1 MARLKKIADENI
13 EQIEEQAQPQVDFTV
28 VLDLLE
34 RINGNATDI
43 KSGYYSLLENL
54 NALNKEYA
62 GVYNEL
68 KVMAK
73 LPNKN
78 TINDIA
84 SFKDDIERAVAML
97 SDTNFLS
104 GLVK

>member
-13 EQIEEQAQPQVDFTV
+13 ERVEQQEQPQVDFTV
-28 VLDLLE
+28 VLDLLR
-34 RINGNATDI
+34 RIDGNANDI

>member
-13 EQIEEQAQPQVDFTV
+13 EQVEQQEQPQVDFTV
-28 VLDLLE
+28 VLDLLR
-34 RINGNATDI
+34 RIDGNANDI